1 MLVSLVGTAPLVV
14 ALVSWVTALV
24 VVVFG
29 AMDPTSPE
37 LGVDEVV
44 SFNGVLLEKVR
55 ITGLTPPLSLGD
67 VAEFGVED
75 FEGD

>member
-1 MLVSLVGTAPLVV
+1 MLVSLVGTAPLAVAVV
-14 ALVSWVTALV
+14 GWVTALV
-24 VVVFG
+24 VVVF
-29 AMDPTSPE
+29 AMDPTSPK